1 MPPVPHRQAPLISY
15 VPPPLTTRKDTSV
28 GVVPLTEY
36 PPILSTLAMDLMHP
50 DKDITHIS

>member
-1 MPPVPHRQAPLISY
+1 MPHQQAPLISY
-15 VPPPLTTRKDTSV
+15 VPPPLTARRDKSV

-36 PPILSTLAMDLMHP
+36 RPTLSTLAMDLMHP